1 MCFRKGDATMAD
13 AQVLADRLSQYM
25 RSKGLKSTRQRDA
38 IFEAFSSADVHLS
51 LDEILALA
59 QERHPGL
66 GYATVYRTMKLLVEA
81 GVAEERQF
89 GDGQARFEAA
99 DGGEDHHDHLICRTC
114 GHIFEFEDHEI
125 EARQAL
131 IAKQR
136 GLRIVAHRLDL
147 WGECLSASTCDYRA
161 ARGK

>member
-1 MCFRKGDATMAD
+1 MGDAQM
-13 AQVLADRLSQYM
+13 LADRLSRYM

-38 IFEAFSSADVHLS
+38 IFEAFSSSRVHLS
-51 LDEILALA
+51 LDDILALA
-59 QERHPGL
+59 QERQPGL

-89 GDGQARFEAA
+89 GDGQTRYEAA
-99 DGGEDHHDHLICRTC
+99 EAGEDHHDHLICRTC
-114 GHIFEFEDHEI
+114 GHIFEFEDDEI

-131 IAKQR
+131 IAKQF

-147 WGECLSASTCDYRA
+147 WGECLNASTCVYSA
-161 ARGK
+161 ASQG